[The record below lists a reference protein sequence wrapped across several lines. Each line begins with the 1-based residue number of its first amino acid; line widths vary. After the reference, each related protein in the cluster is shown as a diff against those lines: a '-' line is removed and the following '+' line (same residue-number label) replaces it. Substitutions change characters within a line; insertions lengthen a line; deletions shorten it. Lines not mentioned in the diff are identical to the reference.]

1 MRDSSI
7 PVFVDQSL
15 SKDLT
20 INFMAA
26 ATMTIKEAN
35 LLENKICEAIYYFKG
50 KNKRADKD
58 SIHNELIKL

>member
-1 MRDSSI
+1 M
-7 PVFVDQSL
+7 FVDQSL

-20 INFMAA
+20 KDSMAA
-26 ATMTIKEAN
+26 ATMTIKETN

-50 KNKRADKD
+50 KNKRVDKD